1 VVYQIDCSECSASYI
16 GETGRVLNC
25 RMHKQEH
32 VDKNSAVNQHHENT
46 KHAIDWDSTRVL
58 DRETNAFRRGVKEAI
73 QIRRQ
78 DPPLN
83 RDRGRY
89 GLPAIYNPLVHSRGR
104 SVITQRLSN
113 RINRGHVTHRPR
125 QALQQPAITG

>member
-1 VVYQIDCSECSASYI
+1 MVYQVHCSKCNASYI
-16 GETGRVLNC
+16 SETGCALYC
-25 RMHKQEH
+25 RLHEH
-32 VDKNSAVNQHHENT
+32 DVDKESAVNQHHENT
-46 KHAIDWDSTRVL
+46 SHAIDCYSTRVL
-58 DRETNAFRRGVKEAI
+58 DRETNVFRRGVKEAI

-113 RINRGHVTHRPR
+113 RISRGHVTHRPR